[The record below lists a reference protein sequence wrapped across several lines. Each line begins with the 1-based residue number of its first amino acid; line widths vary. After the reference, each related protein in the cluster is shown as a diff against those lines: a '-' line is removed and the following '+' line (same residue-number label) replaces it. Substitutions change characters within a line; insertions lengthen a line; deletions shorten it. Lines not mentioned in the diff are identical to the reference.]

1 MCKTMFYE
9 EENDALS
16 LKTHRF
22 LQQKPTDAFLLHIYP
37 LKDTNM

>member
-1 MCKTMFYE
+1 MGKTMFYE

-16 LKTHRF
+16 LETHRF
-22 LQQKPTDAFLLHIYP
+22 LQQKQTDAFLLHIYP